1 MKDRFKLFSMA
12 LCACAFAACNDNE
25 GVDGPGDG
33 DKSPVQYVVMSAT
46 SDGTANYL
54 QLASDPTK
62 GTIDPT
68 EANGRISFDASN
80 PDFAN
85 YNNELLI
92 GMNYPSQGG
101 TGGYSYAWKLIDGQ
115 LVQHGNGIM
124 LDGDVKARGFFN
136 DYLLGLSDQAED
148 NNHYTRVKY
157 VKVTEFSS
165 VVVDGKINCQDH
177 SKEPASQMGNEA
189 WGVGDIAQYGD
200 YVLLAYTTKHLVQ
213 DGNYTSKA
221 ATTRA
226 KASYGTDL
234 DNNFYLGVYKFD
246 PTDADKEYLKYQS
259 MIVRKSE
266 DHPGKEA
273 GQIKGNSRSRTE
285 TGIEVVGDKIYLFCQ
300 GGKNFQTNSLR
311 VPSAVLRISGSNIQ
325 SGKPVDIDSDYYVDL
340 NDKTGD
346 RYLWRCYYLGDN
358 KFCLQLF
365 TNPGMDG
372 YTEGTHKTFGIFDVE
387 TQNYTPVTGMPEAG
401 DINDIALAYASDTD
415 KGTVTFELMTTSG
428 AVLYTINRNGVA
440 TPGTKVEAEVIK
452 GASLLKQK

>member
-165 VVVDGKINCQDH
+165 VVVDGK
-177 SKEPASQMGNEA
+177 
-189 WGVGDIAQYGD
+189 
-200 YVLLAYTTKHLVQ
+200 
-213 DGNYTSKA
+213 
-221 ATTRA
+221 
-226 KASYGTDL
+226 
-234 DNNFYLGVYKFD
+234 
-246 PTDADKEYLKYQS
+246 
-259 MIVRKSE
+259 
-266 DHPGKEA
+266 
-273 GQIKGNSRSRTE
+273 
-285 TGIEVVGDKIYLFCQ
+285 
-300 GGKNFQTNSLR
+300 
-311 VPSAVLRISGSNIQ
+311 
-325 SGKPVDIDSDYYVDL
+325 
-340 NDKTGD
+340 
-346 RYLWRCYYLGDN
+346 
-358 KFCLQLF
+358 
-365 TNPGMDG
+365 
-372 YTEGTHKTFGIFDVE
+372 
-387 TQNYTPVTGMPEAG
+387 
-401 DINDIALAYASDTD
+401 
-415 KGTVTFELMTTSG
+415 
-428 AVLYTINRNGVA
+428 
-440 TPGTKVEAEVIK
+440 
-452 GASLLKQK
+452 

>member
-33 DKSPVQYVVMSAT
+33 DKSSVQYVVMSAT

-80 PDFAN
+80 PDFVN

-221 ATTRA
+221 ASTRA

-234 DNNFYLGVYKFD
+234 DNNFYL
-246 PTDADKEYLKYQS
+246 Q
-259 MIVRKSE
+259 VR
-266 DHPGKEA
+266 P
-273 GQIKGNSRSRTE
+273 
-285 TGIEVVGDKIYLFCQ
+285 
-300 GGKNFQTNSLR
+300 
-311 VPSAVLRISGSNIQ
+311 
-325 SGKPVDIDSDYYVDL
+325 
-340 NDKTGD
+340 D
-346 RYLWRCYYLGDN
+346 RCG
-358 KFCLQLF
+358 
-365 TNPGMDG
+365 
-372 YTEGTHKTFGIFDVE
+372 
-387 TQNYTPVTGMPEAG
+387 
-401 DINDIALAYASDTD
+401 
-415 KGTVTFELMTTSG
+415 
-428 AVLYTINRNGVA
+428 
-440 TPGTKVEAEVIK
+440 
-452 GASLLKQK
+452 

>member
-1 MKDRFKLFSMA
+1 MA

-80 PDFAN
+80 PDFVN

-221 ATTRA
+221 ASTRA

-246 PTDADKEYLKYQS
+246 PTDADKEY
-259 MIVRKSE
+259 
-266 DHPGKEA
+266 
-273 GQIKGNSRSRTE
+273 
-285 TGIEVVGDKIYLFCQ
+285 
-300 GGKNFQTNSLR
+300 
-311 VPSAVLRISGSNIQ
+311 
-325 SGKPVDIDSDYYVDL
+325 
-340 NDKTGD
+340 
-346 RYLWRCYYLGDN
+346 
-358 KFCLQLF
+358 
-365 TNPGMDG
+365 
-372 YTEGTHKTFGIFDVE
+372 
-387 TQNYTPVTGMPEAG
+387 
-401 DINDIALAYASDTD
+401 
-415 KGTVTFELMTTSG
+415 
-428 AVLYTINRNGVA
+428 
-440 TPGTKVEAEVIK
+440 
-452 GASLLKQK
+452 

>member
-80 PDFAN
+80 PDFVN

-177 SKEPASQMGNEA
+177 SKEPWLLLCLEA
-189 WGVGDIAQYGD
+189 
-200 YVLLAYTTKHLVQ
+200 H
-213 DGNYTSKA
+213 
-221 ATTRA
+221 
-226 KASYGTDL
+226 
-234 DNNFYLGVYKFD
+234 
-246 PTDADKEYLKYQS
+246 
-259 MIVRKSE
+259 
-266 DHPGKEA
+266 
-273 GQIKGNSRSRTE
+273 
-285 TGIEVVGDKIYLFCQ
+285 
-300 GGKNFQTNSLR
+300 
-311 VPSAVLRISGSNIQ
+311 
-325 SGKPVDIDSDYYVDL
+325 
-340 NDKTGD
+340 
-346 RYLWRCYYLGDN
+346 
-358 KFCLQLF
+358 
-365 TNPGMDG
+365 
-372 YTEGTHKTFGIFDVE
+372 
-387 TQNYTPVTGMPEAG
+387 
-401 DINDIALAYASDTD
+401 
-415 KGTVTFELMTTSG
+415 
-428 AVLYTINRNGVA
+428 
-440 TPGTKVEAEVIK
+440 
-452 GASLLKQK
+452 